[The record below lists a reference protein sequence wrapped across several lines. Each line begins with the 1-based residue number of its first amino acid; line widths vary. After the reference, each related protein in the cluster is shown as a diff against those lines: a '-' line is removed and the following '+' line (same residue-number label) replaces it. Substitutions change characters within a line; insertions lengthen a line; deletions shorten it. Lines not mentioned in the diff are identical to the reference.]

1 LVAKRN
7 LKKTKMVEVMKK
19 HNSEIATVE
28 EIIREQMKIVIVG
41 HVDHGKSTLVGRLFH
56 DTDSLPDGKFE
67 QIQAL
72 CKKRGMQ
79 FEWSFL
85 MDALQAERDQEIT
98 IDTSQIWF
106 KTEKR
111 NYVII
116 DAPGHKEF
124 LKNMISGAAMSD
136 AALLIID
143 AKEGVKEQSK
153 RHGYLLHLLGIRQI
167 TVAVNKMD
175 LADYS
180 EKKFAKIEKEYKAY
194 LKDIGVEATDIIP
207 ISAREGENIARRSE
221 HMPWYTGPTIVEAL
235 DRFKRKPD
243 LHNLALRFPIQ
254 DVYRFDEHKRIF
266 AGRIESGTLNVGD
279 ELIFSPSNKTSK
291 ISSIEFWGRDE
302 QLTQAAAGEC
312 IGITLEEQIFVER
325 GEIAS
330 LRKDAPVLTN
340 LFRARIFWLGKDALE
355 VGKRYTMKINT
366 SEYKVEVRDIEQV
379 ISTDDLS
386 RGKAVAVAKNDVAEV
401 VLRVRGLAALDEF
414 ESNQKMGRFM
424 LMDGYNVAGG
434 GIISMEGFAD
444 QRVDKRFKSDNL
456 FSVDDAIST
465 EHRALSN
472 GHLGGTLWFS
482 GLSGAGKTTL
492 ALELERRLFAK
503 GYQVY
508 VLDGDNIR
516 KGLCA
521 DLGFTPADRSENL
534 RRVSEVAALFA
545 KAGVIV
551 ITAFISPYAEDRRR
565 ARSALPENFHSIYID
580 ADLKTCEKRDPKGL
594 YKKARAG
601 ELKNFTGV
609 SDKFEIPENADLVIH
624 NTKQTIEQS
633 VDQLEEY
640 VERNFITPL
649 RTLGTRGGEFPG
661 EGI

>member
-1 LVAKRN
+1 MQAKQQ
-7 LKKTKMVEVMKK
+7 LDASLESTK
-19 HNSEIATVE
+19 
-28 EIIREQMKIVIVG
+28 EQMKIVIVG

-56 DTDSLPDGKFE
+56 DTGSLPNGKFE
-67 QIQAL
+67 EIQMR
-72 CKKRGMQ
+72 CKQRGMQ

-98 IDTSQIWF
+98 IDTTQIWF
-106 KTEKR
+106 KTPKR

-175 LADYS
+175 LVNYS
-180 EKKFAKIEKEYKAY
+180 QKEFDKIEKEYRAY
-194 LKDIGVEATDIIP
+194 LKEIGVTPTDIIP
-207 ISAREGENIARRSE
+207 IAAREGENIARRSE
-221 HMPWYTGPTIVEAL
+221 HMDWYTGPTIVEAL
-235 DRFKRKPD
+235 DRFNRKPELFD
-243 LHNLALRFPIQ
+243 LPLRFPIQ
-254 DVYRFDEHKRIF
+254 DVYRFDEHKRFF
-266 AGRIESGTLNVGD
+266 AGRIESGIIRVGD
-279 ELIFSPSNKTSK
+279 EIIFSPSNKTSK
-291 ISSIEFWGRDE
+291 VSSIEYWNSDKIYTEAG
-302 QLTQAAAGEC
+302 AGEC

-330 LRKDAPVLTN
+330 LLKDAPVLTN
-340 LFRARIFWLGKDALE
+340 LFRARIFWLGKKPLE
-355 VGKRYTMKINT
+355 VGNRYTMKINT

-379 ISTDDLS
+379 VSTDDLS
-386 RGKAVAVAKNDVAEV
+386 REKAVKVAKNDVAEV

-414 ESNQKMGRFM
+414 EDNQKMGRFM
-424 LMDGYNVAGG
+424 LMDGYDVAGG
-434 GIISMEGFAD
+434 GIISMEGFAN
-444 QRVDKRFKSDNL
+444 QRVNKKVASEHL
-456 FSVDDAIST
+456 YAVDDVISSQQ
-465 EHRALSN
+465 RAFEN
-472 GHLGGTLWFS
+472 GHLGGMLWFS
-482 GLSGAGKTTL
+482 GLSGSGKTTL
-492 ALELERRLFAK
+492 AMELEKRLFAK

-516 KGLCA
+516 NGLCA
-521 DLGFTPADRSENL
+521 DLGFTPEDRSENI
-534 RRVSEVAALFA
+534 RRVAEVAALFA

-565 ARSALPENFHSIYID
+565 ARSALPQNFHSIYIN

-601 ELKNFTGV
+601 EIKNFTGV
-609 SDKFEIPENADLVIH
+609 SDKFEEPENADLVID
-624 NTKQTIEQS
+624 NMRQSIAVS

-640 VERNFITPL
+640 VERNLVAPL
-649 RTLGTRGGEFPG
+649 RNIGSK